1 MSQSRSRPCPR
12 VVIKSTAGG
21 EAAIHWRLTCN
32 LQLTTCTPEVFI
44 DMTNLI
50 GRRFG
55 QYEITGV
62 IGSGGM
68 GEVYLAQDVR
78 LNRQVAVKILTLEA
92 AQNPELV
99 ERFRREAIAAS
110 GLDHPNIIDVY
121 DLGVETGLYYIAMR
135 YVDGLTLSEAL
146 QQDGPFPPRRMLR
159 VMEQLTDALAY
170 AHRRQIIHRDIKPA
184 NVMLERD
191 DFVTLTDFGIAYA
204 PSPEKLTQIG
214 QVMGTAGY
222 MSPEQVSGLTVDHR
236 TDIYALGVLIEEML
250 VGRRPNFGQPPAST
264 LPAAVRKVLTRSRA
278 GQARERY
285 DSARALHDDLQQAVA
300 SAPMQSPPD
309 PPAADVAAE
318 RSLKLV
324 LKDERKEAREEA
336 REYALRQ
343 GHPLRLG
350 RAADNDVV
358 LRDKRVSRH
367 HAEIHTDRRGSVLID
382 LGSTNGTFVNDEQ
395 LTPHQPYP
403 IAEGV
408 RIRVGKNVRAKIVRG
423 AVDQKV
429 EDHLSPET
437 RQRAV
442 LQTASSKQ
450 LPQVDG
456 GYAPPP
462 PPAPARPG
470 KQSEHRWL
478 WWVGGGIVLLII
490 LALACIA
497 WTLFSLLSSAAD
509 PTLTLTSVTVN
520 ALTATPTAMLTVSV
534 TASVT
539 AMMTNTPS
547 STALGPAVEATDEPA
562 VTARPSSCPG
572 APPQRVQV
580 GARAQVCTAYDRLI
594 VRAKPL
600 SSSAEITRL
609 DPGTVVD
616 VAGGPVCAEDWSWWQ
631 IETAA
636 GLTGWVA
643 EGGDEV
649 DPYFICPV
657 R

>member
-1 MSQSRSRPCPR
+1 
-12 VVIKSTAGG
+12 
-21 EAAIHWRLTCN
+21 
-32 LQLTTCTPEVFI
+32 
-44 DMTNLI
+44 MTNLI

-68 GEVYLAQDVR
+68 GEVYLAQDTR
-78 LNRQVAVKILTLEA
+78 LDRQVAVKILTVEA
-92 AQNPELV
+92 AQNQELV
-99 ERFRREAIAAS
+99 QRFRREAIAAS
-110 GLDHPNIIDVY
+110 SLDHPNIIDVY

-135 YVDGLTLSEAL
+135 YVDGSTLSGAL

-159 VMEQLTDALAY
+159 VMEQLTDALSY
-170 AHRRQIIHRDIKPA
+170 AHRREIIHRDIKPA

-250 VGRRPNFGQPPAST
+250 VGQRPNFGQPPAST
-264 LPAAVRKVLTRSRA
+264 LPAAIRQVLTRSRA
-278 GQARERY
+278 GRARERY
-285 DSARALHDDLQQAVA
+285 DSARALYDDLQRAVA
-300 SAPMQSPPD
+300 SAPMQSPTR
-309 PPAADVAAE
+309 ADVAAE
-318 RSLKLV
+318 RALKLV
-324 LKDERKEAREEA
+324 LQDERKEARE
-336 REYALRQ
+336 YTLRPDR
-343 GHPLRLG
+343 PLRLG

-358 LRDKRVSRH
+358 LRDKRVSRY
-367 HAEIHTDRRGSVLID
+367 HAEIHTDRRGSALID
-382 LGSTNGTFVNDEQ
+382 LGSTNGTFIDDQQ
-395 LTPHQPYP
+395 LTPHRPYP
-403 IAEGV
+403 IAEGAQ
-408 RIRVGKNVRAKIVRG
+408 IRMGQRERMKVERG
-423 AVDQKV
+423 AAAKEVDDQ
-429 EDHLSPET
+429 LSTET

-450 LPQVDG
+450 LPQVEGKYQFVQDEV
-456 GYAPPP
+456 YPAPPP
-462 PPAPARPG
+462 PPVSATPG
-470 KQSEHRWL
+470 KQSDRRWL
-478 WWVGGGIVLLII
+478 WWVGGGIVLLVI

-497 WTLFSLLSSAAD
+497 WTLLTLLSAAAD
-509 PTLTLTSVTVN
+509 PTPTRS
-520 ALTATPTAMLTVSV
+520 ATATA

-539 AMMTNTPS
+539 SSAVNAPAATMTDTPS
-547 STALGPAVEATDEPA
+547 PTASGAVDSATRTP
-562 VTARPSSCPG
+562 TLTSRPSSCPG

-580 GARAQVCTAYDRLI
+580 GGSAWVCTAYDRLI

-600 SSSAEITRL
+600 SNSAEITRL
-609 DPGTVVD
+609 DPSEYVD
-616 VAGGPVCAEDWSWWQ
+616 VIGGPVCAEDWSWWQ
-631 IETAA
+631 IENAA